1 MKISNYSNLIRI
13 AGIIL
18 FFYILSK
25 INISQLAD
33 EFKTINLFYY
43 LLGILSL
50 IPVFLL
56 RTMRWKVLIDSVKK
70 DMPFKS
76 IMRIMAKGIFWG
88 TVTPG
93 RLGEFWRAKELADAS
108 EISSGMSF
116 FTAFMD
122 RFVDFLVTGTIA
134 LIGIIILYLK
144 FGLAAKWE
152 VSALAVFLVIFL
164 SFLFSSRIGIQKIFG
179 FFIRFLF
186 PSSIKQKAENF
197 LTDFNESFF
206 DVPSKAMVK
215 VLIYGFLYYLFS
227 VFAYYFIAL
236 SLNIPVPFWFLFL
249 VVAVLWLT
257 LAIPVTILGF
267 GTREAIFIYFFSIL
281 GIGIPD
287 AVAFS
292 LLALF
297 LNVLLAVPGAFLYIV
312 KK

>member
-1 MKISNYSNLIRI
+1 KV
-13 AGIIL
+13 
-18 FFYILSK
+18 
-25 INISQLAD
+25 NISQLFQ

-43 LLGILSL
+43 FLAVLSL
-50 IPVFLL
+50 IPVFLV
-56 RTMRWKVLIDSVKK
+56 RTLRWKVLIDLVKSDIPLKSVIK
-70 DMPFKS
+70 
-76 IMRIMAKGIFWG
+76 IMTIGIFWG
-88 TVTPG
+88 IVTPG
-93 RLGEFWRAKELADAS
+93 RLGEFWRAKELTN
-108 EISSGMSF
+108 SSGIPSGVSF

-122 RFVDFLVTGTIA
+122 RFVDFLVTGTIS
-134 LIGIIILYLK
+134 LIGIIVLYLK

-152 VSALAVFLVIFL
+152 VSAMAVFLVMFL
-164 SFLFSSRIGIQKIFG
+164 SFLFSSKIGIQKIFS

-186 PSSIKQKAENF
+186 PSSIKQKAEDF
-197 LTDFNESFF
+197 LSDFNKSFF

-227 VFAYYFIAL
+227 VFSYYFIAL

-257 LAIPVTILGF
+257 LAIPITVLGF
-267 GTREAIFIYFFSIL
+267 GTREAVFIYFFGIL
-281 GIGIPD
+281 GIGIPY

-292 LLALF
+292 ILALF